1 MFWSVRHA
9 VFDAWTCAPG
19 PSPRRA
25 GELSGD
31 NIEVGIVGED
41 RVFRVLTPAEVND
54 YLQEVE

>member
-1 MFWSVRHA
+1 MRHA